1 MSEPAGTMSLHVLV
15 VDDEANIRKTLSFCL
30 EAEGHRVISVS
41 NFQDAVAEAS
51 RRSFDVAFVDLRLGT
66 ASGLDLITRLKV
78 ITPWLKI
85 IIITAYASIDT
96 AVEAMRRGATDY
108 IPKPF
113 TPSQVKLAVQ
123 KVVEVCTLEQKIAI
137 LKEDLGRANPEIDFS
152 TQSAAMQR
160 VLGMAKQVAATDAT
174 ILLRGEN
181 GTGKT
186 VLARMIHLWSGRAK
200 KPFSNIS
207 CPSIPAELLES
218 ELFGHLKGAFTG
230 ADHDSPGRIAACE
243 GGTLLLDEIGDLPLP
258 LQPKLLRFIQDHEYE
273 RIGDSITRKADV
285 RVIAATNVDLEKAVR
300 DSRFREDLFYRLNVI
315 QIVLPPLRERQD
327 DIAPLAERLLQF
339 FGSANHRHL
348 LGFSEE
354 ALNALRNHVW
364 PGNIRELRNIVEHAA
379 IMCRGDRVGLEH
391 LPDAL
396 RPRSAVTQ
404 LGDPVDLETI
414 EEQHIRRVLASV
426 KSLQE
431 AADILGI
438 DQATLWRRRKQ
449 YGI

>member
-243 GGTLLLDEIGDLPLP
+243 GGTLLLDEIGDLPLL

-273 RIGDSITRKADV
+273 RIGDSITRRADV
-285 RVIAATNVDLEKAVR
+285 RVMAATNIDLEKAVR
-300 DSRFREDLFYRLNVI
+300 DGRFREDLFYRLNVI
-315 QIVLPPLRERQD
+315 QIILPPLRERQD
-327 DIAPLAERLLQF
+327 DIIPLAERLLQF
-339 FGSANHRHL
+339 FGRANHRQF

-354 ALNALRNHVW
+354 ALNAMRNHVW

-391 LPDAL
+391 LPDSL
-396 RPRSAVTQ
+396 RPRLAVTQ

-414 EEQHIRRVLASV
+414 EEQHIRRVLASA

>member
-1 MSEPAGTMSLHVLV
+1 
-15 VDDEANIRKTLSFCL
+15 
-30 EAEGHRVISVS
+30 
-41 NFQDAVAEAS
+41 
-51 RRSFDVAFVDLRLGT
+51 
-66 ASGLDLITRLKV
+66 
-78 ITPWLKI
+78 
-85 IIITAYASIDT
+85 
-96 AVEAMRRGATDY
+96 
-108 IPKPF
+108 
-113 TPSQVKLAVQ
+113 
-123 KVVEVCTLEQKIAI
+123 
-137 LKEDLGRANPEIDFS
+137 
-152 TQSAAMQR
+152 
-160 VLGMAKQVAATDAT
+160 
-174 ILLRGEN
+174 
-181 GTGKT
+181 
-186 VLARMIHLWSGRAK
+186 LARMIHLWSNRAK

-243 GGTLLLDEIGDLPLP
+243 GGTLLLDEIGDLPLL

-273 RIGDSITRKADV
+273 RIGDSINRRADV
-285 RVIAATNVDLEKAVR
+285 RVMAATNIDLEKAVR
-300 DSRFREDLFYRLNVI
+300 DGRFREDLFYRLNVI
-315 QIVLPPLRERQD
+315 QIALPPLRERQD

-339 FGSANHRHL
+339 FGSANHRQF

-354 ALNALRNHVW
+354 ALKALRNHVW
-364 PGNIRELRNIVEHAA
+364 PGNIRELRNLVEHAA
-379 IMCRGDRVGLEH
+379 IMCQGDRVGLEH
-391 LPDAL
+391 LSDAL